1 MESARI
7 QLLLTAAGIGKARRL
22 ALLDTDLM
30 RYQLA

>member
-1 MESARI
+1 M
-7 QLLLTAAGIGKARRL
+7 AADMSNARRL